1 MTLEKTFYK
10 LRKSKKLTLTS
21 LADQNASA
29 SFIGKFEKSQTDMSV
44 SRFFNLLEKMHVSQA
59 EFEFMLQE
67 NQAPYLIRRIHLID
81 NQAITKELVQE
92 FHDIIKQ
99 DHSNRPNDNTP
110 AFLMILAEGL
120 TLLLS
125 KEVKQWPNDQLYV
138 IVKPVQTYLLGV
150 EVWGIYELQIF
161 TLISFMLPADI
172 LYLLTKVAIKRV
184 GLYDQ
189 SLLNVQSQL
198 MHVIWTSFS
207 TLVYEDLSAAQ
218 QLLSIAEK
226 YLIDHIDVTEK
237 ITLMFNK
244 GWYDIEAGQIEKGEK
259 RVRTAINI
267 YTSLGYKKKAS
278 DLTRQLV
285 HHIKR
290 QEEKKQGYK
299 PDGSRV
305 ISIYV

>member
-1 MTLEKTFYK
+1 
-10 LRKSKKLTLTS
+10 
-21 LADQNASA
+21 
-29 SFIGKFEKSQTDMSV
+29 
-44 SRFFNLLEKMHVSQA
+44 
-59 EFEFMLQE
+59 
-67 NQAPYLIRRIHLID
+67 
-81 NQAITKELVQE
+81 
-92 FHDIIKQ
+92 
-99 DHSNRPNDNTP
+99 
-110 AFLMILAEGL
+110 
-120 TLLLS
+120 
-125 KEVKQWPNDQLYV
+125 
-138 IVKPVQTYLLGV
+138 
-150 EVWGIYELQIF
+150 
-161 TLISFMLPADI
+161 
-172 LYLLTKVAIKRV
+172 
-184 GLYDQ
+184 
-189 SLLNVQSQL
+189 

-244 GWYDIEAGQIEKGEK
+244 GWYDIEAGHIEKGEQ